1 LIMAGIY
8 SSIAIP
14 LKGGPWRSAS
24 MIMIAKALTA
34 DLILPSQM
42 NSSQSASSTRQVRTR
57 AERAR
62 TLVRQ
67 QTRTLVRAV
76 SRAKM
81 VMPKPRE
88 QTKWKLGSVKKTKQ
102 RSIWATSLSTKHE
115 EPKAACD
122 HIEAYTS
129 MCTPPPSAAK
139 SIKQVAR
146 EPRYAST
153 RWKGSS
159 WMTNSKMSKKPPK
172 VGATLEMPPREE
184 GAQSI
189 PSVAFNSC
197 QSTRS
202 VKFRSMDGCSPAPP
216 ALPPLQ
222 HQEYAPPPG
231 VLPPEN
237 ELDELGVWP
246 SLLDTPISDA
256 GNSSDPFTSCAPADD
271 GSSRNPLEEQRL
283 STVLERQL
291 SWDMPLPRIGVRRAG
306 APGVERTTSLE
317 RNSSL
322 RGKQRQQAGEAGS
335 SQIQPPTFVN
345 WSPSPAEAKWFP
357 TRSRKNVGFAG
368 SPTAAPSA
376 DSTQRH
382 VLDTLAMP
390 PGQRLA
396 PSLQL
401 SPQPSPQPSLQ
412 LSPPPGPRLGPHP
425 GPQPD
430 PRLEAE
436 EQQLSPEMAPAL
448 ATLMGKLEAANITS
462 ITREVALQY
471 LRENA
476 GNIGKAFNRLKRDAL
491 PL

>member
-1 LIMAGIY
+1 M
-8 SSIAIP
+8 
-14 LKGGPWRSAS
+14 
-24 MIMIAKALTA
+24 LTGHGAAPIWLHIVVISFIFAMQNHAHMSHA
-34 DLILPSQM
+34 DP
-42 NSSQSASSTRQVRTR
+42 
-57 AERAR
+57 
-62 TLVRQ
+62 
-67 QTRTLVRAV
+67 
-76 SRAKM
+76 
-81 VMPKPRE
+81 
-88 QTKWKLGSVKKTKQ
+88 
-102 RSIWATSLSTKHE
+102 
-115 EPKAACD
+115 
-122 HIEAYTS
+122 
-129 MCTPPPSAAK
+129 
-139 SIKQVAR
+139 
-146 EPRYAST
+146 
-153 RWKGSS
+153 
-159 WMTNSKMSKKPPK
+159 
-172 VGATLEMPPREE
+172 
-184 GAQSI
+184 
-189 PSVAFNSC
+189 
-197 QSTRS
+197 
-202 VKFRSMDGCSPAPP
+202 CSPLVVLFA
-216 ALPPLQ
+216 
-222 HQEYAPPPG
+222 EYAPPPG

-271 GSSRNPLEEQRL
+271 GSSRNPLEERRL